1 MAQIGIAAALYDY
14 GFTVSGYYGT
24 ARDADGA
31 PMLVAGELPLEEVES
46 VGETGEV
53 DIEKVVSLGTEL
65 FIGPNYGIGGG
76 QTIWPVDE
84 DALAQIGQTAQIVA
98 IAYADGTTVART
110 IDSIANL
117 AGALGADLEAPETK
131 ASVTAF
137 DTASDDFAAAVAAK
151 PGLTTFFMS
160 GSQTGYWIGGEV
172 ADLDYFSSLGLQI
185 AGGETAAEQGWE
197 SIGTQACDLIFN
209 DVREP
214 TWWST
219 EQLTAEI
226 PTFAVHP
233 AVVAGQV
240 GPWRNVYV
248 ASYRGYTPIL
258 EEVTGWLRESD
269 EGIA

>member
-1 MAQIGIAAALYDY
+1 M
-14 GFTVSGYYGT
+14 
-24 ARDADGA
+24 
-31 PMLVAGELPLEEVES
+31 
-46 VGETGEV
+46 
-53 DIEKVVSLGTEL
+53 
-65 FIGPNYGIGGG
+65 
-76 QTIWPVDE
+76 
-84 DALAQIGQTAQIVA
+84 A
-98 IAYADGTTVART
+98 IAYADGATVART

-117 AGALGADLEAPETK
+117 AGALGANLDASETQ

-137 DTASDDFAAAVAAK
+137 DTASEDFAAAVAAR
-151 PGLTTFFMS
+151 PGLTTFFIS

-172 ADLDYFSSLGLQI
+172 ADLNFFSSLGLQI
-185 AGGETAAEQGWE
+185 TGGDIAAEQGWE
-197 SIGTQACDLIFN
+197 TMGTQDCDLIFN

-214 TWWST
+214 NWWST

-258 EEVTGWLRESD
+258 EEVTGWLRDAE